1 MLVLEL
7 KCSFRL
13 PQPPPCVQF
22 CQNRSRFG
30 GVNSPS
36 SPVASSAEPPPEQI
50 ARELVRALRGRRS
63 QEAFAKRLGYASNVP
78 YLWEAGRRQPSASRF
93 LSACQATGIDVWSA
107 LGSFLRAEPPWL
119 QRCRTQRDPPSADTT
134 SQFLTELRGQQS
146 IIDVARST
154 GKSRFRVARWFSG
167 DTEPRLPDFLA
178 MVHATSFRLPDFV
191 AALVDPEQLPSLRES
206 HRQLQAARQAAF
218 TSPWCHAV
226 LRLLE
231 TQHVQ
236 RASSVTAAAL
246 ASELGLTT
254 TEVEASLRLLETTQ
268 QIARTEKGWDV
279 RQLDNVD
286 TASDPEAVL
295 RLKAWAARVG
305 LERLERNDE
314 GLYSYNLFCVS
325 RKDYDKIQALHRAYF
340 RQVRAIVAE
349 SKPSENVVLM
359 NLQLF
364 KLSRR

>member
-1 MLVLEL
+1 M
-7 KCSFRL
+7 R
-13 PQPPPCVQF
+13 
-22 CQNRSRFG
+22 G
-30 GVNSPS
+30 
-36 SPVASSAEPPPEQI
+36 EPTPEQV

-78 YLWEAGRRQPSASRF
+78 YLWEAGRRFPSASRF
-93 LSACQATGIDVWSA
+93 LAGCQNAGVDVWVA
-107 LGSFLRAEPPWL
+107 LGSFLRTEPPWL
-119 QRCRTQRDPPSADTT
+119 QRCREAREVPSADTT
-134 SQFLTELRGQQS
+134 SHFLTELRGQRS

-167 DTEPRLPDFLA
+167 ATEPRLPDFLA
-178 MVHATSFRLPDFV
+178 VVHATSFRLPDFV
-191 AALVDPEQLPSLRES
+191 ATLVDPEKLPSLRES

-218 TSPWCHAV
+218 TAPWCHAV

-231 TQHVQ
+231 TQRIQ
-236 RASSVTAAAL
+236 RRPRVTAADL

-254 TEVEASLRLLETTQ
+254 AEVETSLRLLETTHQ
-268 QIARTEKGWDV
+268 VVRNEHGWEV

-286 TASDPEAVL
+286 TASDPRAVL

-305 LERLERNDE
+305 LDRLERNDE

-325 RKDYDKIQALHRAYF
+325 RADYERIQALQRAYF

-349 SKPSENVVLM
+349 SEPSEDVVLM

-364 KLSRR
+364 RLSRH